1 METLPVPAAAGNN
14 LKNVLIVDDS
24 PDDIELATIAI
35 KSTGEQVFVDSAPD
49 ARTALTSLKSCK
61 PLPSVILLDIKMP
74 GMSGLDMLREIR
86 ADSRL
91 RDIPVITVTSS
102 PLESDREKAF
112 AAGANG
118 FLHKSFSLNEFSG
131 NLSIALKYLLP
142 V

>member
-1 METLPVPAAAGNN
+1 MRNLPVPAAAGTN

-24 PDDIELATIAI
+24 PDDIELARIAI
-35 KSTGEQVFVDSAPD
+35 QSTGEQVSVDSAPD
-49 ARTALTSLKSCK
+49 ARTALESMRACK
-61 PLPSVILLDIKMP
+61 LLPSVILLDIKMP
-74 GMSGLDMLREIR
+74 GMSGLDMLREMR

-91 RDIPVITVTSS
+91 KDIPVITVTSS

-142 V
+142 A